1 MEADVLERL
10 ETKLAYLEQAVGE
23 LSDVVYRQQQDIA
36 MLNAKLVSLASRL
49 DAIKTSERAYTADEE
64 RPPHY

>member
-49 DAIKTSERAYTADEE
+49 DAIKTSEHAYTADEE